1 MTNLISMYRQWSRFY
16 HQPYLSEVA
25 REQVKD

>member
-1 MTNLISMYRQWSRFY
+1 MVNLISMYRQWSIFY

-25 REQVKD
+25 REQV